1 MGDAYVSPVWPHC
14 FICGDIIY
22 KVGRH
27 VHDRCVVDAEP
38 IIKAASNL
46 AACLR
51 EAAGLCHEFERG
63 WWSAKYA
70 ADISPNPVQNCLLDW
85 RPGCGRVAPGFEGK

>member
-1 MGDAYVSPVWPHC
+1 MAGDRADEFHRSVCCMS
-14 FICGDIIY
+14 
-22 KVGRH
+22 
-27 VHDRCVVDAEP
+27 HDLHSHRDGRCVCWTCSELYRRDL
-38 IIKAASNL
+38 SNL